1 MIILPA
7 IDLFEGKVVR
17 LARGDYSQMT
27 VYSDDPVA
35 VACRLK
41 ENGAIAAHI
50 VDLEG
55 ARDGTPANFDI
66 IKRIISES
74 GLKIEVGG
82 GIRTADVIEQYMYAG
97 AYRIILGTVAVSE
110 PGFLRE
116 MVLSYGSAIA
126 VSVDIRDG
134 LAAIKGWTEVSSRD
148 ALDFCRLVEDLGVQ
162 TLICTDISKD
172 GLLGGAN
179 LDLYHTLRKK
189 MSISLI
195 ASGGISSLT
204 EIAALSA
211 LGMDG
216 AIIGKALY
224 TGGVK
229 LEEAIAVA
237 RRKDQEERRVKDR
250 RVRERRSD
258 K

>member
-1 MIILPA
+1 MIIYPA
-7 IDLFEGKVVR
+7 IDLYEGNAVR

-27 VYSDDPVA
+27 VYNDNPFAVARGFKEAGAVA
-35 VACRLK
+35 V
-41 ENGAIAAHI
+41 HV

-55 ARDGTPANFDI
+55 ARDGKPANFNL
-66 IKRIISES
+66 IKNIISES
-74 GLKIEVGG
+74 NLRVQVGG
-82 GIRTADVIEQYMYAG
+82 GIRTVDVIDQYMLAG
-97 AYRIILGTVAVSE
+97 AHRIILGTAAVSE
-110 PGFLRE
+110 PDFLKE

-134 LAAIKGWTEVSSRD
+134 LVAIKGWTELSSRD
-148 ALDFCRLVEDLGVQ
+148 ALDFCRTVEDLGVQ
-162 TLICTDISKD
+162 TLICTDTSKD

-179 LDLYHTLRKK
+179 LDLYHTLRKN

-224 TGGVK
+224 SGNIM
-229 LEEAIAVA
+229 LAEAIAVA
-237 RRKDQEERRVKDR
+237 SGKEKGERRIRDRRVKDR
-250 RVRERRSD
+250 RA
-258 K
+258 

>member
-1 MIILPA
+1 MIIFPA
-7 IDLFEGKVVR
+7 IDLYEGKAVR

-27 VYSDDPVA
+27 VYSDDPAA
-35 VACRLK
+35 VACGFK
-41 ENGAIAAHI
+41 ESGAIAAHV

-55 ARDGTPANFDI
+55 ARDGNPANFDI
-66 IKRIISES
+66 IKRIISAS
-74 GLKIEVGG
+74 GLKIQVGG

-97 AYRIILGTVAVSE
+97 AYRIILGTAAVSE
-110 PGFLRE
+110 PDFLRD

-126 VSVDIRDG
+126 VSVDVRDG
-134 LAAIKGWTEVSSRD
+134 LAAIKGWTELSSRD
-148 ALDFCRLVEDLGVQ
+148 ALDFCRQVEDLGVQ

-224 TGGVK
+224 AGDVT
-229 LEEAIAVA
+229 LSEAIAVA
-237 RRKDQEERRVKDR
+237 RGKDQGERRLKERRVK
-250 RVRERRSD
+250 ERRAE